1 MPDKLKT
8 PTFIHEFQLVVTPK
22 DNRMLD
28 ARLEAG
34 RYLYNACLGEA
45 MKRLTA
51 MRRSEK
57 WLVAITK
64 KKSKLRTKM
73 FKTARTQA
81 EYTEYHLHNY
91 VGILRNS
98 CWISEHIDSL
108 TAQKIASRAY
118 SAVADYEFGKHGKPR
133 FKRHGWMSSLEGKNN
148 KSGIRWC
155 DDHMEWTGLR
165 LNCVFDKKDKFGVQ
179 AHALSH
185 DVKYV
190 RLVKK
195 TIRGNPRWFAQLV
208 LKGTAKI
215 KRENQIGT
223 ETVGLDIGPS
233 TVAIV
238 GDTDA
243 LLLEFCPE
251 VEIPFKR
258 IKTVQR
264 TMARS
269 LRATNPGNYNGDK
282 TIKTGKKQWVFS
294 AQYRV
299 LKAKLAELQRI
310 LAETRKR
317 SHDKLVNKVLTLGTD
332 IKTEKLSYKAFQK
345 LYGKSISRRA
355 PGMFMSMLHH
365 KAENAGGKVTEF
377 STRSTKLSQTCHCGT
392 VAKKSLSQRWH
403 ACNCG
408 VSTQRDLYSAF
419 LAKHVSNDVLDTRQ
433 AAKAWPGANLLLER
447 AVLGV
452 QHEAAKG
459 RIHPT
464 SFGIKHENTTN
475 RRQSCSSVKGGST
488 TVEADNVRIVAGEPV
503 GIAARTPWL

>member
-1 MPDKLKT
+1 
-8 PTFIHEFQLVVTPK
+8 
-22 DNRMLD
+22 MLD

-155 DDHMEWTGLR
+155 DDHVEWTGLR

-195 TIRGNPRWFAQLV
+195 TIRGNPRWFAQQYVVVVVVVVVVYV
-208 LKGTAKI
+208 LA
-215 KRENQIGT
+215 
-223 ETVGLDIGPS
+223 S
-233 TVAIV
+233 
-238 GDTDA
+238 
-243 LLLEFCPE
+243 
-251 VEIPFKR
+251 
-258 IKTVQR
+258 
-264 TMARS
+264 
-269 LRATNPGNYNGDK
+269 
-282 TIKTGKKQWVFS
+282 
-294 AQYRV
+294 
-299 LKAKLAELQRI
+299 
-310 LAETRKR
+310 
-317 SHDKLVNKVLTLGTD
+317 
-332 IKTEKLSYKAFQK
+332 SY
-345 LYGKSISRRA
+345 
-355 PGMFMSMLHH
+355 
-365 KAENAGGKVTEF
+365 
-377 STRSTKLSQTCHCGT
+377 C
-392 VAKKSLSQRWH
+392 
-403 ACNCG
+403 
-408 VSTQRDLYSAF
+408 
-419 LAKHVSNDVLDTRQ
+419 
-433 AAKAWPGANLLLER
+433 
-447 AVLGV
+447 
-452 QHEAAKG
+452 
-459 RIHPT
+459 
-464 SFGIKHENTTN
+464 
-475 RRQSCSSVKGGST
+475 
-488 TVEADNVRIVAGEPV
+488 
-503 GIAARTPWL
+503 